1 MLLSNVLNSSRTLI
15 MQLKLIIDLIVRQTP
30 AHIGYSS
37 QL

>member
-1 MLLSNVLNSSRTLI
+1 